1 LLPAAGETVKPKVA
15 AINEIKKLQTEAA
28 KPDAGEPVI
37 KNLETKTREVN
48 TAIESNKEAVLVIP
62 QKGSALN
69 RATIEIAPTDKGWAF
84 SYEVN
89 LKNSGMH
96 APFTSNEI
104 MATREEAITAAKN
117 EIVSWVQREI
127 KNASGEEK
135 AELQKLIAQAGLLNP
150 KNAPAIKVEGEITKA
165 DIAKPEV
172 KTEANP
178 IRITPEMVK
187 AGIKP
192 KVEPIAEQKE
202 PRFEKPKV
210 EAKIN
215 IILEGEDAEKQAGIL
230 MELEGAKA
238 GKRIHYEDYDG
249 TPHTIGVPSTFP
261 KWIPDK
267 LRHRDLIDAV
277 LKNINEDTLPT
288 KANEVRLYNV
298 VAERLG
304 LIKAVDELAAEE
316 DIDPAKLF
324 DEAELNDQISTISGQ
339 KKGGVEE
346 QAPIRPE
353 VSGGD
358 GKVEE
363 EANPQF
369 KKASRIF
376 HRVGGKGATPA
387 GKTAAA
393 LSKGESVPE
402 TIVLGERAPDVIA
415 GFNPTTIT
423 DPMGKAATAEQKKI
437 IKRQDIARE
446 LSEKLGVPIRVGKFN
461 MRALGIFKPGQQVVR
476 IKGGGKSGG
485 LPTIFHEV
493 AHFLDYQ
500 IGFSQLLNRV
510 EREALMEEYGYKYSG
525 NARKQEQEGF
535 AEFVR
540 FYMTGQK
547 ERAHNLAPEF
557 YAKFERIMLTY
568 RKSKRLLTRPQ
579 RIMPGGKQ
587 CRPAQRFLAKFQLAN
602 KPINWEW
609 LIN

>member
-1 LLPAAGETVKPKVA
+1 
-15 AINEIKKLQTEAA
+15 
-28 KPDAGEPVI
+28 
-37 KNLETKTREVN
+37 
-48 TAIESNKEAVLVIP
+48 
-62 QKGSALN
+62 
-69 RATIEIAPTDKGWAF
+69 
-84 SYEVN
+84 
-89 LKNSGMH
+89 
-96 APFTSNEI
+96 
-104 MATREEAITAAKN
+104 
-117 EIVSWVQREI
+117 
-127 KNASGEEK
+127 
-135 AELQKLIAQAGLLNP
+135 
-150 KNAPAIKVEGEITKA
+150 
-165 DIAKPEV
+165 
-172 KTEANP
+172 
-178 IRITPEMVK
+178 
-187 AGIKP
+187 
-192 KVEPIAEQKE
+192 
-202 PRFEKPKV
+202 
-210 EAKIN
+210 
-215 IILEGEDAEKQAGIL
+215 
-230 MELEGAKA
+230 
-238 GKRIHYEDYDG
+238 
-249 TPHTIGVPSTFP
+249 
-261 KWIPDK
+261 
-267 LRHRDLIDAV
+267 
-277 LKNINEDTLPT
+277 
-288 KANEVRLYNV
+288 
-298 VAERLG
+298 
-304 LIKAVDELAAEE
+304 
-316 DIDPAKLF
+316 
-324 DEAELNDQISTISGQ
+324 
-339 KKGGVEE
+339 VEE

-369 KKASRIF
+369 KRPAGYSSR
-376 HRVGGKGATPA
+376 RGKGATPA

-500 IGFSQLLNRV
+500 IGFSQLLNKV

-557 YAKFERIMLTY
+557 YAKFERIMLDLPEVKEVIDKAAEDYARWKT
-568 RKSKRLLTRPQ
+568 
-579 RIMPGGKQ
+579 MPASAKVFSQISVGKQ
-587 CRPAQRFLAKFQLAN
+587 TDKLGVVDKLTVNANELYTLAIDDLHPLSEFAELAKVRLHNRELRAQDNPYLLARN
-602 KPINWEW
+602 LRGWTGRAQVFLTKGTFGAEYYREEKGKVVPNYTGKSFDEINQAD
-609 LIN
+609 